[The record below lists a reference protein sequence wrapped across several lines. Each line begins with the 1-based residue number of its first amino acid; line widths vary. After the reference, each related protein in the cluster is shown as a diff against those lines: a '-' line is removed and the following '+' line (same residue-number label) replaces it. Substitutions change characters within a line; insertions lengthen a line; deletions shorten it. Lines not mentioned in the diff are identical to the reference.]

1 MSPRVDP
8 GARQLTLALPSD
20 LPAGGDDPF
29 VLTSALVRHRRRSDV
44 VTKLRYTLTFFP
56 ELHGHPF
63 GVGVTRQALGLASLD
78 DFAIWLNPSGL
89 TLHVIA
95 HELTHLLQA
104 RGLVPGG
111 ERACDL
117 HALAR
122 HPSLNDVQ
130 PNYLELPGTL
140 FDPRGRTE
148 RGWPSVLHAWA
159 RRALDERAH
168 GRRTYIRWFE
178 TEIAELAGA
187 RVLG

>member
-1 MSPRVDP
+1 MSSRLISGP
-8 GARQLTLALPSD
+8 AQLSLALPSD

-29 VLTSALVRHRRRSDV
+29 VLTTALARHRRRSDV
-44 VTKLRYTLTFFP
+44 ITKLRYTLTFFP
-56 ELHGHPF
+56 ELGGHPF

-122 HPSLNDVQ
+122 HPSLNDAQ
-130 PNYLELPGTL
+130 PNYLDLPEAL
-140 FDPRGRTE
+140 FDLRGRTT
-148 RGWPSVLHAWA
+148 RGWPTVLHAWA
-159 RRALDERAH
+159 RRAVEERAH

-178 TEIAELAGA
+178 LQLADLAGA